1 MYLPQITTLK
11 PPPPPPPPSLFLAIP
26 RRLFCFGSLVILDV
40 MCRYLSLFLSYIKI
54 KIGKNRS
61 MLNVRLAGDHL
72 YWKWLFIWQ
81 SLVMS
86 LVASFCAVLFTVYV
100 APWAEIII
108 LILLILFREV
118 KHKENWSL

>member
-1 MYLPQITTLK
+1 
-11 PPPPPPPPSLFLAIP
+11 
-26 RRLFCFGSLVILDV
+26 

-72 YWKWLFIWQ
+72 YGKWLFTWQ

-86 LVASFCAVLFTVYV
+86 LVASFCAVLFTVYA

-108 LILLILFREV
+108 FDTVDTVKRSQTQRELV
-118 KHKENWSL
+118 SLKGYE